1 MGNSSLSGLAFTF
14 LCLTTATMIL
24 RPAELV
30 PGLAGL
36 PLYEACIA
44 ATILFG
50 HQGLLRHFV
59 PGALTRQPVTLCFI
73 GVLIAIPVSQ
83 ITHMY
88 FGGALSGTIEF
99 VKAGMLFALIVA
111 VVDTWSKFERLLTV
125 IAGCATVTVFLCVV
139 DYAGVWD
146 FQFITHAA
154 ESYGRSS
161 NGYDIRIQRMNGTG
175 IFSDPNDISL
185 LIVATGSICV
195 SFLTDKERGPMRF
208 GWLIP
213 LAILITGLAFTKS
226 RGGMLAAC
234 SAGGILIMFRYGK
247 KAAIGLGL
255 LGLVA
260 LPVLAGRQANI
271 DLSDGTGHQRI
282 TLWRDG
288 LAALRSKD
296 LFFGTGHGSYQD
308 LAGLVAHNSFIHAYV
323 ELGVIGGTFFF
334 GMFFFCVLGLFRL
347 NTPEWQIQH
356 PKQARFLPY
365 MAAMGA
371 GWTVGLMSLSRCYTV
386 STLMLLGL
394 GAAFLNLAGWNLQ
407 PRRLVMEW
415 DRPHVQKLLVWS
427 VCFFVALNIFVRV
440 FA

>member
-1 MGNSSLSGLAFTF
+1 MGNSSSSGLGFTF

-30 PGLAGL
+30 PGLAGM

-44 ATILFG
+44 ATILLG
-50 HQGLLRHFV
+50 HQGLLRHFT
-59 PGALTRQPVTLCFI
+59 PGSLTRQPVTLCFI

-111 VVDTWSKFERLLTV
+111 IVDTWSKFERLLTV
-125 IAGCATVTVFLCVV
+125 IACCATVTVFLCVV

-154 ESYGRSS
+154 ESYGTSS
-161 NGYDIRIQRMNGTG
+161 SGYDIRIQRMSGTG

-185 LIVATGSICV
+185 LIVATGAICV
-195 SFLTDKERGPMRF
+195 SFLTDKDRGPTRLA
-208 GWLIP
+208 WLIP
-213 LAILITGLAFTKS
+213 LAILVTGLACTKS

-247 KAAIGLGL
+247 KVAIGLGL

-260 LPVLAGRQANI
+260 LPILAGRQANI
-271 DLSDGTGHQRI
+271 NISDGTGHQRI

-296 LFFGTGHGSYQD
+296 LFFGTGHDSYED

-323 ELGVIGGTFFF
+323 ELGIIGGTFFF
-334 GMFFFCVLGLFRL
+334 GMFFFSVLGLFRL

-394 GAAFLNLAGWNLQ
+394 GAAFLNLAGWNLR
-407 PRRLVMEW
+407 PRRLVIEW

-427 VCFFVALNIFVRV
+427 ACFFVALNIFVRV

>member
-1 MGNSSLSGLAFTF
+1 
-14 LCLTTATMIL
+14 MIL

-30 PGLAGL
+30 PALAGL

-44 ATILFG
+44 ATILLG
-50 HQGLLRHFV
+50 HQGLLRHFA
-59 PGALTRQPVTLCFI
+59 PGSLTRQPVTLCFV

-83 ITHMY
+83 MTHMY

-99 VKAGMLFALIVA
+99 IKAGMLFALIVA
-111 VVDTWSKFERLLTV
+111 VVDTWSKFERLLQV
-125 IAGCATVTVFLCVV
+125 IAACATMTVFLCVV
-139 DYAGVWD
+139 DYLGVID
-146 FQFITHAA
+146 LQFIKHAA
-154 ESYGRSS
+154 ESYGTSS

-185 LIVATGSICV
+185 LIVLTGILCAA
-195 SFLTDKERGPMRF
+195 FLTDKERGPTRLA
-208 GWLIP
+208 WLLP
-213 LAILITGLAFTKS
+213 LAILVTGLVCTKS

-234 SAGGILIMFRYGK
+234 SAGGIFIMFRYGK
-247 KAAIGLGL
+247 KVAIGLGL
-255 LGLVA
+255 LGLAA

-296 LFFGTGHGSYQD
+296 ILFGTGHGSYED

-323 ELGVIGGTFFF
+323 ELGIIGGTFFF

-347 NTPEWQIQH
+347 NKPEWQLQH

-394 GAAFLNLAGWNLQ
+394 GAAFLNLAGWNLR
-407 PRRLVMEW
+407 PRRLVIEW
-415 DRPHVQKLLVWS
+415 DRPHVQKLLVGS

>member
-36 PLYEACIA
+36 PLYEVCIA
-44 ATILFG
+44 ATILLG
-50 HQGLLRHFV
+50 HQGLLRHFT
-59 PGALTRQPVTLCFI
+59 PGSLTRQPVTLCFV

-125 IAGCATVTVFLCVV
+125 IAGCATMTVLLCVV
-139 DYAGVWD
+139 DYLGIWD
-146 FQFITHAA
+146 FQFIKHAA
-154 ESYGRSS
+154 ESYGTSS
-161 NGYDIRIQRMNGTG
+161 SGYDIKIQRMNGTG

-185 LIVATGSICV
+185 LIVATGSLSV
-195 SFLTDKERGPMRF
+195 SFLTDKERGPTRF

-213 LAILITGLAFTKS
+213 LAILVTGLACTKS

-234 SAGGILIMFRYGK
+234 SAGGILVMFRYGK

-255 LGLVA
+255 LGLIA
-260 LPVLAGRQANI
+260 LPILAGRQANI

-288 LAALRSKD
+288 LAALRSTD
-296 LFFGTGHGSYQD
+296 LFFGTGHRSYED

-323 ELGVIGGTFFF
+323 ELGIVGGTFFF
-334 GMFFFCVLGLFRL
+334 GMFFFSVLGLFRL

-394 GAAFLNLAGWNLQ
+394 GAAYLNLAGWNLR
-407 PRRLVMEW
+407 PRRLVIEW

-427 VCFFVALNIFVRV
+427 ACFFVALNIFVRV

>member
-1 MGNSSLSGLAFTF
+1 
-14 LCLTTATMIL
+14 MIL

-36 PLYEACIA
+36 PLYEVCIA
-44 ATILFG
+44 ATILLG
-50 HQGLLRHFV
+50 HQGLLRHFT
-59 PGALTRQPVTLCFI
+59 PGSLTRQPVTLCFV

-99 VKAGMLFALIVA
+99 IKAGMLFALIVA

-125 IAGCATVTVFLCVV
+125 IAGCATMTVLLCVV
-139 DYAGVWD
+139 DYLGVWD
-146 FQFITHAA
+146 FQFIKHAA
-154 ESYGRSS
+154 ESYGTSS
-161 NGYDIRIQRMNGTG
+161 SGYDIRIQRMNGTG

-185 LIVATGSICV
+185 LIVATGSLCV
-195 SFLTDKERGPMRF
+195 SFLTDKERGPTRF

-213 LAILITGLAFTKS
+213 LAILVTGLACTKS

-234 SAGGILIMFRYGK
+234 SAGGILVMFRYGK

-255 LGLVA
+255 LGLIA
-260 LPVLAGRQANI
+260 LPILAGRQANI

-288 LAALRSKD
+288 LAALRSMD
-296 LFFGTGHGSYQD
+296 LLFGTGHRSYAD

-323 ELGVIGGTFFF
+323 ELGIVGGTFFF
-334 GMFFFCVLGLFRL
+334 GMFFFSVLGLFRL

-394 GAAFLNLAGWNLQ
+394 GAAYLNLAGWNLR
-407 PRRLVMEW
+407 PRRLVIEW

-427 VCFFVALNIFVRV
+427 ACFFVALNIFVRV